1 MADREINVDL
11 NKLEAELLADIDRET
26 LHAGWMASVLIS
38 LPSQKGYK
46 GLPEK
51 IREEIERII
60 AAVE

>member
-1 MADREINVDL
+1 MNDREIEVDL
-11 NKLEAELLADIDRET
+11 NKLEAELLETIDRET

-51 IREEIERII
+51 IREEIERIV